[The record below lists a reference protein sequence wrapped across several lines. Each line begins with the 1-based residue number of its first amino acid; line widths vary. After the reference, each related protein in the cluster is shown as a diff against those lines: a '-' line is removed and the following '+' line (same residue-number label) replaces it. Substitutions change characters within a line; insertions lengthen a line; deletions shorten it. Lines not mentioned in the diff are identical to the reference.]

1 MTNSVAV
8 TISAFKSDEMVIELL
23 ESIFSNPHPLVKEIV
38 VVDSLGSGKIQT
50 TIAERGW
57 RVHYKNVDCNLGSA
71 GNLWQRLNIAMSL
84 DVAWCLCLNHDA
96 EWSSD
101 RLTQMLLGSECG
113 ARVGAIYPVL
123 DHHPRTPR
131 WVIGR
136 DNYYPASGLTKDTL
150 PELPEFIPV
159 KWSSS
164 NHALYSIR
172 PFKEGIQFMRDLWHG
187 YEDLAI
193 GIELERAGW
202 EQFACTAAVLPRSVE
217 YKNAKF
223 LGKSFNIPDKPV
235 WYSYYIIRNLVLIR
249 KKYGSKYLS
258 GFHIFG
264 KLIQSTA
271 RILLLESQKMNRIR
285 LLYSGT
291 LMGLAS
297 EAGKGKVP

>member
-1 MTNSVAV
+1 MTNPVAV
-8 TISAFKSDEMVIELL
+8 TISAFKSDEMVIGLL
-23 ESIFSNPHPLVKEIV
+23 ESIFSDPHPLVKEII

-57 RVHYKNVDCNLGSA
+57 RVHYKNADSNLGSA
-71 GNLWQRLNIAMSL
+71 GNLWQRLNISMSL

-101 RLTQMLLGSECG
+101 RLTQMLLGTEHR

-123 DHHPRTPR
+123 DHHPRKPR

-136 DNYYPASGLTKDTL
+136 ENYYPASGLTMDTL

-202 EQFACTAAVLPRSVE
+202 EQYACTSAVLPRSVE
-217 YKNAKF
+217 YKNIKF

-235 WYSYYIIRNLVLIR
+235 WYSYYIIRNLILIR
-249 KKYGSKYLS
+249 KKHGSKYLS
-258 GFHIFG
+258 GLQIFR

-271 RILLLESQKMNRIR
+271 RILLLESRKMDRIR
-285 LLYSGT
+285 LLFSGT
-291 LMGLAS
+291 LRGLAS
-297 EAGKGKVP
+297 EAGKGRVP